1 MRQSS
6 RRHRQCDQYRNWTF
20 HGFRSLGT
28 EPSSPASVTRLRANV
43 SRFRDTT
50 CLVGLRRSLASI
62 SSEHVHGDGGRI
74 SSQDA
79 VRGHSNKLKRKLLY
93 LSPLARRGRPSL
105 PRLRGVGWW
114 RGRSTSLSLRKGL
127 LTPTLLS
134 NCRRTPQEREGT
146 NWCTTKRRFQFIEI
160 PTRLAANRTRGNVM
174 VARILAAT
182 FAAAVV
188 SAVVLAPLP
197 SARADD
203 LLKVAVAQRGQW
215 DTAITELGVRSGI
228 FKKHGIAVDILYTQG
243 GPEAHQ
249 AVISGSMDIA
259 CGGGIESAMS
269 GFSKGAPVRI
279 IGSAMIGSPDT
290 YWFVVANSPIKSLA
304 DASGKTISYS
314 QNGSSSHTALLAL
327 LDQYKVDARP
337 VSTGGHPATLTMV
350 MTGQIDIGRGAA
362 PFGLDL
368 VEQGKIRVIAR
379 GSEIKARA
387 DQTVRICMANAQ
399 VLAKRGDAVARF
411 MQGYRDT
418 IDWMYSD

>member
-1 MRQSS
+1 MMA
-6 RRHRQCDQYRNWTF
+6 
-20 HGFRSLGT
+20 G
-28 EPSSPASVTRLRANV
+28 
-43 SRFRDTT
+43 
-50 CLVGLRRSLASI
+50 
-62 SSEHVHGDGGRI
+62 
-74 SSQDA
+74 
-79 VRGHSNKLKRKLLY
+79 
-93 LSPLARRGRPSL
+93 
-105 PRLRGVGWW
+105 
-114 RGRSTSLSLRKGL
+114 
-127 LTPTLLS
+127 
-134 NCRRTPQEREGT
+134 
-146 NWCTTKRRFQFIEI
+146 
-160 PTRLAANRTRGNVM
+160 
-174 VARILAAT
+174 ILAAP
-182 FAAAVV
+182 FAAAVF

-228 FKKHGIAVDILYTQG
+228 FKKHGIAVEILYTQG

-259 CGGGIESAMS
+259 CGGGIESAI
-269 GFSKGAPVRI
+269 GAFSKGAPVRI

-327 LDQYKVDARP
+327 LDQYKIDARP
-337 VSTGGHPATLTMV
+337 VSTGGHPATLTMA

-411 MQGYRDT
+411 MQGYRDA
-418 IDWMYSD
+418 IDWMYADPAALSLYEAFSNVRHELMAKVRDQYFPKATLWPDEIRGLDLVLADSLKNKFTARPLTAEEVKEMIHIPAPK

>member
-1 MRQSS
+1 
-6 RRHRQCDQYRNWTF
+6 
-20 HGFRSLGT
+20 
-28 EPSSPASVTRLRANV
+28 
-43 SRFRDTT
+43 
-50 CLVGLRRSLASI
+50 
-62 SSEHVHGDGGRI
+62 
-74 SSQDA
+74 
-79 VRGHSNKLKRKLLY
+79 
-93 LSPLARRGRPSL
+93 
-105 PRLRGVGWW
+105 
-114 RGRSTSLSLRKGL
+114 
-127 LTPTLLS
+127 
-134 NCRRTPQEREGT
+134 
-146 NWCTTKRRFQFIEI
+146 
-160 PTRLAANRTRGNVM
+160 M
-174 VARILAAT
+174 VARILDASL
-182 FAAAVV
+182 AAACL
-188 SAVVLAPLP
+188 SAVILAPVP

-215 DTAITELGVRSGI
+215 DTAITELAERSGI
-228 FKKHGIAVDILYTQG
+228 FKKRGIAVEVLYTQG

-259 CGGGIESAMS
+259 CGGGIESAIG

-337 VSTGGHPATLTMV
+337 VSTGGHPATLTMT

-368 VEQGKIRVIAR
+368 VDEGKIRVIAR
-379 GSEIKARA
+379 GSEIKARS

-411 MQGYRDT
+411 MQGYRDA
-418 IDWMYSD
+418 IDWMYTDPAALNLYEAFSNVRHELMAKVRDQYFPKATLWPDEIRGLDLVLSDSLKNKFIAQPLTAVEIKEMIQIPAAVK

>member
-1 MRQSS
+1 
-6 RRHRQCDQYRNWTF
+6 
-20 HGFRSLGT
+20 
-28 EPSSPASVTRLRANV
+28 
-43 SRFRDTT
+43 
-50 CLVGLRRSLASI
+50 
-62 SSEHVHGDGGRI
+62 
-74 SSQDA
+74 
-79 VRGHSNKLKRKLLY
+79 
-93 LSPLARRGRPSL
+93 
-105 PRLRGVGWW
+105 
-114 RGRSTSLSLRKGL
+114 
-127 LTPTLLS
+127 
-134 NCRRTPQEREGT
+134 
-146 NWCTTKRRFQFIEI
+146 
-160 PTRLAANRTRGNVM
+160 M
-174 VARILAAT
+174 VARALAAPL
-182 FAAAVV
+182 AAAFF
-188 SAVVLAPLP
+188 SAAVFAPL
-197 SARADD
+197 SAARADD

-215 DTAITELGVRSGI
+215 DTAITELGERSGI
-228 FKKHGIAVDILYTQG
+228 FKKRGIAVEILYTQG

-259 CGGGIESAMS
+259 CGGGIESAIG

-337 VSTGGHPATLTMV
+337 VSTGGHPATLTMA

-368 VEQGKIRVIAR
+368 VEEGKIRVIAR

-399 VLAKRGDAVARF
+399 ALKRGDAVARF

-418 IDWMYSD
+418 IDWMYTDPAALRTYEAFSNVRHELMAKARDQYFPKATLWPDEIRGLDLVLSDALKNKFIAKPPTAVEIKEMIQIPAPM